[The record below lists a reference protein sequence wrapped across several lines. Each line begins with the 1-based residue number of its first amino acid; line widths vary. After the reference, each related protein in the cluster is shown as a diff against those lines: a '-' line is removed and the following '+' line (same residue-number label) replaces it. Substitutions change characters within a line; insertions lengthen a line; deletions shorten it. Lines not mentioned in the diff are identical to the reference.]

1 MRTIIS
7 KKDEQKK
14 AKRNQFILSIIL
26 IMVMFSSIVGYS
38 LSGLNETNSKS
49 IVYNGINFVQNN
61 NLWYANIGDFQFS
74 FFYNP
79 TEVEQI
85 NSELNLLNQY
95 KNLPLYIYSENSD
108 AEAEIYRNLF
118 YSNQVIQRM
127 QYACLETEECAEEI
141 PIKNC
146 SDNFII
152 IKKSE
157 ENKIIQQENCVFIE
171 GKEEDLIKLS
181 DSFLFK
187 IMGIQ

>member
-1 MRTIIS
+1 MRAIIS

-38 LSGLNETNSKS
+38 LSGLNEASSKN

-79 TEVEQI
+79 TEVEKT
-85 NSELNLLNQY
+85 NSELNLLNKY
-95 KNLPLYIYSENSD
+95 ENLPLYVSSENSE

-118 YSNQVIQRM
+118 DSNRIIQRM
-127 QYACLETEECAEEI
+127 QYACLETEGCGEDI

-157 ENKIIQQENCVFIE
+157 ENKVIQQENCVFIE